1 MATKRSE
8 QSCKTSMT
16 TTDPYESAQAAGL
29 RYTSD
34 TQAGI
39 RRQRHGNGFRYID
52 VDGMSIR
59 DARVLHRIKILAIP
73 PAWTEVW
80 ICPHPHGHLQATG
93 RDIKGRKQ
101 YRYHPH
107 WRAVR
112 DATKYDRLIA
122 FGETLSQL
130 RAHLDQ
136 DLARP
141 GLCREKVLATVVKL
155 LDTTLIRIG
164 NVEYAREN
172 HSFGLTTMRDKH
184 VQIAGATIQFQFRGK
199 SGKSHTIRITNR
211 RLATI
216 VKRCQDLPGYELFQ
230 YLDPAGQRQTIDSAD
245 VNAYLQEVTGQ
256 DFTAKEMRTWAGTVL
271 AACALYEQG
280 TSASQAQAKK
290 NIMQAIDTVAKHLG
304 NTRAICRQCYI
315 HPAVVNAYLDH
326 SLFTMFPPSTVL
338 ENNTMRAGLHPE
350 EAVVLAVLKHC
361 QARQEAFAK

>member
-1 MATKRSE
+1 
-8 QSCKTSMT
+8 MT
-16 TTDPYESAQAAGL
+16 TIDPYESAQAAGL

-39 RRQRHGNGFRYID
+39 RRQRRGKGFRYID
-52 VDGMSIR
+52 VEGTSIR

-73 PAWTEVW
+73 PAWTDVW
-80 ICPHPHGHLQATG
+80 ICPHPNGHLQATG
-93 RDIKGRKQ
+93 RDTKGRKQ

-155 LDTTLIRIG
+155 LETTLIRIG

-172 HSFGLTTMRDKH
+172 HSFGLTTMRDRH

-216 VKRCQDLPGYELFQ
+216 VRRCQDLPGYELFQ
-230 YLDPAGQRQTIDSAD
+230 YLDTAGQRQTIDSAD

-290 NIMQAIDTVAKHLG
+290 NIMQAIDTVAKRLG

-315 HPAVVNAYLDH
+315 HPAVVDAYLDH
-326 SLFTMFPPSTVL
+326 SLFAMFPPSTVL
-338 ENNTMRAGLHPE
+338 ENDTMRAGLHPE

>member
-1 MATKRSE
+1 
-8 QSCKTSMT
+8 MT
-16 TTDPYESAQAAGL
+16 TIDPYESAQVAGL

-39 RRQRHGNGFRYID
+39 QRQRRGKGFRYID
-52 VDGMSIR
+52 VDGTSIR
-59 DARVLHRIKILAIP
+59 DARVLQRIKTLVIP

-93 RDIKGRKQ
+93 RDTKGRKQ

-107 WRAVR
+107 WRTVR

-122 FGETLSQL
+122 FGETLAPL

-141 GLCREKVLATVVKL
+141 GLCREKILATVVKL
-155 LDTTLIRIG
+155 LETTLIRIG

-172 HSFGLTTMRDKH
+172 QSFGLTTMRDRH

-199 SGKSHTIRITNR
+199 GGKSHTIRITNR

-216 VKRCQDLPGYELFQ
+216 VRHCQDLPGYELFQ
-230 YLDPAGQRQTIDSAD
+230 YLDTEGQRQTIDSAD
-245 VNAYLQEVTGQ
+245 VNAYLQEITGQ

-271 AACALYEQG
+271 AAYALYEQG
-280 TSASQAQAKK
+280 TSASPAQAKK
-290 NIMQAIDTVAKHLG
+290 NIVQAIDTVAKRLG
-304 NTRAICRQCYI
+304 NTRAICRKCYI
-315 HPAVVNAYLDH
+315 HPAVVDAYLDH
-326 SLFTMFPPSTVL
+326 SLFAMLPPSAVL
-338 ENNTMRAGLHPE
+338 ENDTPPAGLHPE
-350 EAVVLAVLKHC
+350 EAVVLAFLKHY
-361 QARQEAFAK
+361 QARQEAVAT